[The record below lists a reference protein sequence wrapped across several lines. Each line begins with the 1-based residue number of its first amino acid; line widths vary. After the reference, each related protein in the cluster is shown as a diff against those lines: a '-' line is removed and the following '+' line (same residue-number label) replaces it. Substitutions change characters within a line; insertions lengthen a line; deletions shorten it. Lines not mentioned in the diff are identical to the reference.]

1 MSAACN
7 HSSSLKLVAN
17 EIVWRFN
24 TVLSRL
30 ESKAPGMTGEQ
41 SQVGNSID
49 WSRQWGWNSTEI
61 QESQRLGRVCGYL
74 EDVEKEKFGQHE
86 GMLSFCK

>member
-1 MSAACN
+1 MALQ
-7 HSSSLKLVAN
+7 H
-17 EIVWRFN
+17 
-24 TVLSRL
+24 TVLTGL
-30 ESKAPGMTGEQ
+30 ESKAQGEQ

-74 EDVEKEKFGQHE
+74 EDVGKEKFGQHE